1 LVKGKMMPDKDESPQ
16 PGDVRMDG
24 DRLEIYR
31 DPPGGWE
38 PVEPDFDLLEEKQ
51 RFESEGE

>member
-1 LVKGKMMPDKDESPQ
+1 MMPDKDESPQ